1 MNKGFLCLTDNVL
14 LVNSNIAIVKKI
26 TGKEIFKEFTSK
38 NETHKMGRLL
48 SCMSKLIGNR
58 SGVNQIP
65 SANRASRH
73 HNFTKQ
79 SCTVYELSKK
89 KSFQLPWYIFKY
101 NSHLYGSTNV
111 YQMLG
116 LHRMFSLYLIR
127 SLIDKSAKSHVIELK
142 KVHGT

>member
-1 MNKGFLCLTDNVL
+1 M
-14 LVNSNIAIVKKI
+14 
-26 TGKEIFKEFTSK
+26 
-38 NETHKMGRLL
+38 
-48 SCMSKLIGNR
+48 
-58 SGVNQIP
+58 
-65 SANRASRH
+65 
-73 HNFTKQ
+73 
-79 SCTVYELSKK
+79 YELSKK

-101 NSHLYGSTNV
+101 NSHLYGSANV